1 MGWNSLVLVRVVD
14 IDVSGSRVLGF
25 YIGIL
30 INIKWIGELR
40 KYVFINDKI
49 IIYIIY
55 YLFYMRLY
63 NF

>member
-14 IDVSGSRVLGF
+14 KDVSGSRVLGF
-25 YIGIL
+25 YML

>member
-25 YIGIL
+25 YISML

>member
-25 YIGIL
+25 YML

>member
-25 YIGIL
+25 YML

-40 KYVFINDKI
+40 KNVFINDKI

>member
-25 YIGIL
+25 YML

-55 YLFYMRLY
+55 YLFYMKLY

>member
-25 YIGIL
+25 YML

-40 KYVFINDKI
+40 KNVFINDKI

-63 NF
+63 NFL

>member
-14 IDVSGSRVLGF
+14 IDVSRSRVLGF
-25 YIGIL
+25 YML

>member
-25 YIGIL
+25 YIL

>member
-25 YIGIL
+25 YML

-49 IIYIIY
+49 IICIIY